1 MQRAPQHA
9 PLRRGV
15 CAVTAHDRARSAAL
29 QLSPQLAPP
38 ARAQRRRQRRAPLVL
53 ARSSRSD
60 DDSSPDAAAAS
71 APPPPAS
78 FSSTPSA
85 VKGLVS
91 ALTAAINALS
101 GAVEAPRAGEDDDE
115 AQRAQPPL
123 TPEALL
129 AGVRGDFTERGYLW
143 TGDISAELYD
153 RDCTFT
159 DPTLSFRR
167 ASLARRACVA
177 FQ

>member
-1 MQRAPQHA
+1 VQ
-9 PLRRGV
+9 
-15 CAVTAHDRARSAAL
+15 
-29 QLSPQLAPP
+29 
-38 ARAQRRRQRRAPLVL
+38 
-53 ARSSRSD
+53 
-60 DDSSPDAAAAS
+60 
-71 APPPPAS
+71 PPAS

-101 GAVEAPRAGEDDDE
+101 GAVEPPRVDDADDE
-115 AQRAQPPL
+115 ALQQPPV

-167 ASLARRACVA
+167 ACSTWGKLTSCMHVA
-177 FQ
+177 T

>member
-1 MQRAPQHA
+1 M
-9 PLRRGV
+9 
-15 CAVTAHDRARSAAL
+15 
-29 QLSPQLAPP
+29 
-38 ARAQRRRQRRAPLVL
+38 
-53 ARSSRSD
+53 
-60 DDSSPDAAAAS
+60 
-71 APPPPAS
+71 
-78 FSSTPSA
+78 
-85 VKGLVS
+85 KGLVS